1 MDALI
6 AEQER
11 ERNKRYKSKAA
22 NYNSVT
28 SEPLSLKE
36 IEQVK
41 SKSIFAGRS
50 GIYEEHRQMLI

>member
-1 MDALI
+1 MQEKAKMDALI

-36 IEQVK
+36 IE
-41 SKSIFAGRS
+41 
-50 GIYEEHRQMLI
+50 